1 MVDINAHFS
10 LQSTHKQITGGDRM
24 NSLAQTRKKTGMS
37 QEILAKKVGITRQY
51 LSEIEN
57 GKKQPS
63 VIIAVKIAKALNT
76 KVEDIFFEFV

>member
-1 MVDINAHFS
+1 
-10 LQSTHKQITGGDRM
+10 M
-24 NSLAQTRKKTGMS
+24 NSLSQSRKNAGMS

-57 GKKQPS
+57 RKKQPS

-76 KVEDIFFEFV
+76 RVEDIFFEQV

>member
-1 MVDINAHFS
+1 
-10 LQSTHKQITGGDRM
+10 M